1 MNVQRHARIAQIR
14 KLSAYM
20 RHALRFFEYLIY
32 IGFIAAVLMIPAAK
46 GLSVKLGSE
55 TFAPAEVT
63 MSQRLLV
70 LGGISIVLLLTL
82 FVARYMRQM
91 MEQFREGKVFDVDA
105 IRLARKAVNC
115 ALVLYLF
122 KVGTEIAGIVYS
134 GKIEVP
140 GLPLTLLYG
149 FFYFGLV
156 QVILWALE
164 VGRDLSDESE
174 LTI

>member
-1 MNVQRHARIAQIR
+1 MNVQRHVRIAQIR

-20 RHALRFFEYLIY
+20 RHALRAFEYLIY
-32 IGFIAAVLMIPAAK
+32 IGFIVAVLMIPAAE
-46 GLSVKLGSE
+46 GLTLKLGSE
-55 TFAPAEVT
+55 TVAPDDVT
-63 MSQRLLV
+63 MGQRVVV
-70 LGGISIVLLLTL
+70 LGGVSIVLFLTL
-82 FVARYMRQM
+82 FVARYMRQL
-91 MEQFREGKVFDVDA
+91 MEQFREGKVFDIDA

-115 ALVLYLF
+115 ALALYLF
-122 KVGTEIAGIVYS
+122 KVLTDVAGIVYS
-134 GKIEVP
+134 GKIEMP
-140 GLPLTLLYG
+140 GLALTLLYG

>member
-32 IGFIAAVLMIPAAK
+32 VGFIAAVLMIPAAK
-46 GLSVKLGSE
+46 GLTLKLGSA
-55 TFAPAEVT
+55 TFAASQVT
-63 MSQRLLV
+63 PSQRLLV
-70 LGGISIVLLLTL
+70 LGAIIIVLLLTL
-82 FVARYMRQM
+82 FVARYLRQL

-105 IRLARKAVNC
+105 IRLARKALNC
-115 ALVLYLF
+115 ALALYLF
-122 KVGTEIAGIVYS
+122 KVLTELAGIVYS
-134 GKIEVP
+134 GKIEMP
-140 GLPLTLLYG
+140 GLALTLLYG